1 MVRYLSMALIA
12 LSLGAQTKVTQ
23 QPFGRMQDGTS
34 VAIYTLTDG
43 KIEARIMTYGGVIV
57 SLKTPDRDGKMADVT
72 LGFDDLTGYLADNP
86 HFGAL
91 IGRYGNR
98 IGKGHLVVDGKTY
111 QLAINNGKN
120 TLHGGLVGFDKKV
133 WKGKAIPNGIELV
146 YVSKDGE
153 EHFPGTLTST
163 VRYTVADGALKIDYH
178 ATTDKETVVNLTN
191 HAYFNLAGEGNG
203 DILRQEM
210 QINASRFTP
219 VDEGLIPTGELRS
232 VTETPFDFRKPMAIG
247 RDIVNDDVQL
257 SYGNGYDHNFV
268 IDPKPDKDGLTLAAI
283 AHDPSSGRVME
294 VWTTEPGVQFY
305 TGNFLDGKIHGKGGK
320 VYQKRYAFCL
330 ETQHFPDSPN
340 QADFP
345 STVLKPGQR
354 YHTVTVYRFSAK

>member
-1 MVRYLSMALIA
+1 
-12 LSLGAQTKVTQ
+12 
-23 QPFGRMQDGTS
+23 MQDGRA
-34 VAIYTLTDG
+34 VDIYTLTDG

-120 TLHGGLVGFDKKV
+120 TLHGGLVGFDKKL

-163 VRYTVADGALKIDYH
+163 VRYTVADGALKIDYS

-191 HAYFNLAGEGNG
+191 HAYFNLAGAGNG
-203 DILRQEM
+203 TVLDQVAMIT
-210 QINASRFTP
+210 ADKFTSVSDP
-219 VDEGLIPTGELRS
+219 LIPTGELL
-232 VTETPFDFRKPMAIG
+232 DIG
-247 RDIVNDDVQL
+247 R
-257 SYGNGYDHNFV
+257 
-268 IDPKPDKDGLTLAAI
+268 
-283 AHDPSSGRVME
+283 
-294 VWTTEPGVQFY
+294 
-305 TGNFLDGKIHGKGGK
+305 
-320 VYQKRYAFCL
+320 
-330 ETQHFPDSPN
+330 
-340 QADFP
+340 
-345 STVLKPGQR
+345 
-354 YHTVTVYRFSAK
+354 